1 MTPEYEM
8 WKAKYD
14 KEQDRERRA
23 AEYSRQQLEAILAM
37 NRGRL
42 QMWDQMERERQQ
54 RVQEWHEHA
63 PPWWDVIGWIKRWL
77 HGAPT

>member
-14 KEQDRERRA
+14 KQQDRKRRA
-23 AEYSRQQLEAILAM
+23 AEYSQQRLDAILAM
-37 NRGRL
+37 NRSRL
-42 QMWDQMERERQQ
+42 QMWDQMERERIARLNAWEQQ
-54 RVQEWHEHA
+54 R
-63 PPWWDVIGWIKRWL
+63 PPWWDLIGWIKRWL